1 MVLSKIR
8 NNGDYHVLQITTSD
22 QELNRHLQ
30 DMGFLP
36 GEPISVVSHF
46 DGNVIVSVKGS
57 RVALSEQ
64 MASHILV

>member
-8 NNGDYHVLQITTSD
+8 SNGDYHVLQITTSD

-36 GEPISVVSHF
+36 GEQITVVSHF

>member
-1 MVLSKIR
+1 MVLSKLR
-8 NNGDYHVLQITTSD
+8 SNGDYHVLQITTSD

-36 GEPISVVSHF
+36 GEQITVVSHF